1 MNGEYTNVLLTELPN
16 GDFAHTIFR
25 QFLFD
30 AWHLPFLKELSK
42 SPDVRL
48 SGIAEKAVKEAT
60 YHLKWSSEWVL
71 RLGDGT
77 PESHLRMLAAVE
89 ELWMYRE
96 ELLMAADFESELIE
110 AGVIPAPD
118 VLRQTWSDT
127 LANVLHEAGLSIPQ
141 SDVRQK
147 GGKNRYP
154 YRTFGTFI
162 DRIAICATRLAWSGM
177 VASTM
182 NNITKEDVYKL
193 LEWVVDPEIPVLTV
207 FDLGIIR
214 DVNILETGVEVV
226 ITPTYSGCP
235 AMFMIEAQIKAALI
249 EGGIRDVT
257 IRTVLSPAWTTDWI
271 TEEGRAKLEKFG
283 IAAPRERD
291 HNPILSALRF
301 IQYNLAFPIWE
312 YGVQSAM
319 AMPRL

>member
-1 MNGEYTNVLLTELPN
+1 MQNPNDSALFRFSQYMGDNGMILGHRLSEWCGHGPVLEQDIAMTNIALDFIGQARLYYQLAAEIEGKGRSEDDIAYLRNEREYTNVLLTELPN

-147 GGKNRYP
+147 GGKTGIHTEHLGHLLTELQYVQR
-154 YRTFGTFI
+154 
-162 DRIAICATRLAWSGM
+162 AWPGQ
-177 VASTM
+177 V
-182 NNITKEDVYKL
+182 
-193 LEWVVDPEIPVLTV
+193 W
-207 FDLGIIR
+207 
-214 DVNILETGVEVV
+214 
-226 ITPTYSGCP
+226 
-235 AMFMIEAQIKAALI
+235 
-249 EGGIRDVT
+249 
-257 IRTVLSPAWTTDWI
+257 
-271 TEEGRAKLEKFG
+271 
-283 IAAPRERD
+283 
-291 HNPILSALRF
+291 
-301 IQYNLAFPIWE
+301 
-312 YGVQSAM
+312 
-319 AMPRL
+319 